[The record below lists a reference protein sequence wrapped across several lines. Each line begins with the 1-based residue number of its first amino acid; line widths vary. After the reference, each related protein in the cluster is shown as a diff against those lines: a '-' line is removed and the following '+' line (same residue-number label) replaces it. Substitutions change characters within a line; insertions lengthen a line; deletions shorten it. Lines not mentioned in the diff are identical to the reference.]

1 MQPCM
6 QPPAPPLLNR
16 AAMAPLLLRSS
27 TESNRTS
34 QVTITPVS
42 ARTGDL
48 HVVGHCC
55 SDSMSQ
61 PRRLISPSSQQH
73 ETIPPPSSSHRS
85 VVQATSQRRSSAIF
99 PFLVVSTS
107 RQPPYVAISP
117 GHRRHLHN
125 PSSITLKP

>member
-1 MQPCM
+1 MKPL
-6 QPPAPPLLNR
+6 APPLLNR
-16 AAMAPLLLRSS
+16 VAMAPLLLCSS

-48 HVVGHCC
+48 HVVTAQTHLSTVAAARNDPSTVVVTQIRRASHQSASEQCHCPLPHC
-55 SDSMSQ
+55 LA
-61 PRRLISPSSQQH
+61 P
-73 ETIPPPSSSHRS
+73 
-85 VVQATSQRRSSAIF
+85 
-99 PFLVVSTS
+99 

-117 GHRRHLHN
+117 GRRRHRHLHN